1 MKTIKTILAVA
12 LILAIAIVVA
22 IVFLAEPVIQSAVEQ
37 LGSHSLGVP
46 VTVDHVRASLI
57 GGSVRLENLMIGNPA
72 GFKTPWL
79 FKVGEIKILVDLGT
93 VAKKTI
99 VITAILVNGA
109 EVTYEK
115 SLTGS
120 NLSALLDTPDET
132 SDEKPA
138 PVEEDKKKSGSSSV
152 VIDDFLLENGKVHL
166 SATIAGGHALELPL
180 PPIHL
185 TGIGKESNGTSIRE
199 IILFVLR
206 AIAGSVTR
214 VATGSVELVGQG
226 LKEAGSLAVDGVKGV
241 GKAGVA
247 VGEGAVKGVTAVGKT
262 AETGVKEVGKGVAAV
277 GGATLGGVKAIGGA
291 AVKGIEGIGSVAEKG
306 VGKLVGGEKK
316 SETNEDTNA
325 P

>member
-1 MKTIKTILAVA
+1 MKIIKTILAVA

-46 VTVDHVRASLI
+46 VTVDHVRASVI

-93 VAKKTI
+93 VTKKPI

-120 NLSALLDTPDET
+120 NLSALLDTPSEP

-138 PVEEDKKKSGSSSV
+138 PAKDNKESGSASV

-226 LKEAGSLAVDGVKGV
+226 LKEAGTLAVDGVKGV

-262 AETGVKEVGKGVAAV
+262 AGTGVKEVGKGVAAV
-277 GGATLGGVKAIGGA
+277 GEATLGGVKTIGGA

-316 SETNEDTNA
+316 SGTNEDTNA